1 MEGADREMFLEED
14 EDARSEKSSPQ
25 DTDGEMENGRDDCEE
40 NGWGKNENSCSSSV
54 FTSSQWPRSYR
65 ETTDSYTI
73 AASPTFGLLQRTSSI
88 RYSSFHES
96 ALSCNDLEAKL
107 PLLSESIIETQRS
120 EKTLSKSR
128 LFQESSCH
136 DLQFSER
143 PAICGCSFTQT
154 IFNGVNVLAGVG
166 LLSTPFT
173 IKEAGW
179 ASLLV
184 LVFFAIVCCYTGILM
199 KQCFESR
206 EGIFSYPDIG
216 EAAFGRF
223 GRIFISI
230 ILYLELYSYCVEFII
245 LEADNLT
252 SLFPGTSLDW
262 GGIHADSAHFFGI
275 LTGLIV
281 LPTVCLR
288 DLRIISYLS
297 AGGVL
302 ATILI
307 TLSVFLVGATN
318 HIGFHQ
324 TGSLVN
330 WSGLPLAIG
339 VHGFCYSGHTVF
351 PNIYQSMSDK
361 TKFNKALII
370 CFLLCTAIYGSVAA
384 LGYLMFGQRTLS
396 QITLNLPKHAFSSK
410 VAIWTTVINPFTK
423 YALLLN
429 PLARSIE
436 ELLPSGAQNELVF
449 SILIRTGLVISTIC
463 VAFLLPFFGLVMALI
478 GSLLS
483 ILVAVILP
491 PLCFLNIAKKKATTL
506 QVTSSII
513 IIGLG
518 IASAAVGTYAS
529 VSRIL
534 NSY

>member
-1 MEGADREMFLEED
+1 MECAEREMFMEDMEEGG
-14 EDARSEKSSPQ
+14 ETRSEKSSLQ
-25 DTDGEMENGRDDCEE
+25 DSDGEMENGREDGEG
-40 NGWGKNENSCSSSV
+40 NGWGKSDRSCSSSV
-54 FTSSQWPRSYR
+54 FPSSQWPQSYR
-65 ETTDSYTI
+65 ESTDSYTI
-73 AASPTFGLLQRTSSI
+73 AASPTFGLLQRSLSI
-88 RYSSFHES
+88 RYSSLHES
-96 ALSCNDLEAKL
+96 TLSCNDLEAKL
-107 PLLSESIIETQRS
+107 PLLSESIIETQQS

-128 LFQESSCH
+128 LFQKSSSDNLH
-136 DLQFSER
+136 FSEER
-143 PAICGCSFTQT
+143 PAISSCSFTQT

-166 LLSTPFT
+166 VLSTPFT

-184 LVFFAIVCCYTGILM
+184 LVFFAIVCCYTGILL

-216 EAAFGRF
+216 EAAFGRL
-223 GRIFISI
+223 GRILISI
-230 ILYLELYSYCVEFII
+230 ALYLELYSYCVEFII
-245 LEADNLT
+245 LEGDNLT
-252 SLFPGTSLDW
+252 SLFPGTSFDW

-307 TLSVFLVGATN
+307 SLSVFVVGATSD
-318 HIGFHQ
+318 IGFHQ

-361 TKFNKALII
+361 TKFNNALIV
-370 CFLLCTAIYGSVAA
+370 CFLLCTGIYGSVAV
-384 LGYLMFGQRTLS
+384 LGYLMFGERTLS
-396 QITLNLPKHAFSSK
+396 QISLNMPKHVFASK

-436 ELLPSGAQNELVF
+436 ELLPRASRDELLF
-449 SILIRTGLVISTIC
+449 SILIRTGLVMSTIC

-483 ILVAVILP
+483 ILVAVIIP
-491 PLCFLNIAKKKATTL
+491 PLCFLKIAKTKATRL
-506 QVTSSII
+506 QVSTVFSI
-513 IIGLG
+513 
-518 IASAAVGTYAS
+518 TYTHTRVHIPLS
-529 VSRIL
+529 DQ
-534 NSY
+534 